1 MSQYISKSNQDLL
14 WNTFQ
19 KIPEVQR
26 NFQPDL
32 QQNIFRNAISHFYQQ
47 MNPNVTLRVD
57 QLKELN
63 KQTVT
68 YLIDKVR
75 PPSYSQGQN
84 YSRGQSHSQGQSQG
98 QQSQGQNQKQL
109 PQVFETTEDKTQRI
123 FSEKQKMYD
132 QMTSKPDLP
141 KPSELFQEAAT
152 DDDGAILD
160 MDARISQYQE
170 QRNQEV
176 PAYDP
181 IPTTTNAANPH
192 TLQSL
197 YTMIEQLQSR
207 VNTLETHFV
216 GLDEI
221 IETI

>member
-26 NFQPDL
+26 DFQLDL

-63 KQTVT
+63 KQTIT

-75 PPSYSQGQN
+75 PPLV
-84 YSRGQSHSQGQSQG
+84 GQSQR
-98 QQSQGQNQKQL
+98 Q
-109 PQVFETTEDKTQRI
+109 PPIFETTEEKTQRI

-152 DDDGAILD
+152 DEDGAILD

-170 QRNQEV
+170 QRNLEV
-176 PAYDP
+176 PVYDP
-181 IPTTTNAANPH
+181 IPTKPPVESLS
-192 TLQSL
+192 LQSL
-197 YTMIEQLQSR
+197 YKMMEQLQDR
-207 VNTLETHFV
+207 VETLESHFI
-216 GLDEI
+216 GLQDAI
-221 IETI
+221 NP

>member
-1 MSQYISKSNQDLL
+1 MSQYISKTNQDLL

-26 NFQPDL
+26 DFQLDL

-63 KQTVT
+63 KQTIT

-75 PPSYSQGQN
+75 PPLV
-84 YSRGQSHSQGQSQG
+84 GQSQ
-98 QQSQGQNQKQL
+98 SQRQ
-109 PQVFETTEDKTQRI
+109 PPIFETTEEKTQRI

-141 KPSELFQEAAT
+141 KPSELFKEAAT
-152 DDDGAILD
+152 DEDGAILD

-181 IPTTTNAANPH
+181 IPTKPSVE
-192 TLQSL
+192 SL
-197 YTMIEQLQSR
+197 SLPSLHKMIEQLQDR
-207 VNTLETHFV
+207 VETLESHFI
-216 GLDEI
+216 GLQDAI
-221 IETI
+221 NP

>member
-1 MSQYISKSNQDLL
+1 MSQYINRTNQDLL
-14 WNTFQ
+14 WNIFQ

-26 NFQPDL
+26 NFAPEA

-47 MNPNVTLRVD
+47 MNPNVTLKVD

-75 PPSYSQGQN
+75 PTRQGQIP
-84 YSRGQSHSQGQSQG
+84 SQ
-98 QQSQGQNQKQL
+98 
-109 PQVFETTEDKTQRI
+109 PIFETTEEKTQRI
-123 FSEKQKMYD
+123 FSEKQKIYE
-132 QMTSKPDLP
+132 QMTSKPNLP

-152 DDDGAILD
+152 EDDGAIMD

-181 IPTTTNAANPH
+181 IPTITNAANPH

-197 YTMIEQLQSR
+197 YKMIEQLQNR
-207 VNTLETHFV
+207 VNILETHFV
-216 GLDEI
+216 GIDEI
-221 IETI
+221 IETL